1 MAYTQSISLC
11 SPFEL
16 LERAETFWTYQ
27 KASPTKPRYF
37 LLCHAI
43 RLVLKAYIA
52 SRRPAARDRCN
63 ETFGNDLTALLD
75 EAISLGLKISASTES
90 EIEKLSTAHVKY
102 FARYPNETAN
112 RVLVIEHLGGQ
123 HVEELFKAVRL
134 KIVTQ

>member
-52 SRRPAARDRCN
+52 SRRPAAQDRFN
-63 ETFGNDLTALLD
+63 ETFGNDLTELLGRSHQLRSED
-75 EAISLGLKISASTES
+75 KPIDGKRDR
-90 EIEKLSTAHVKY
+90 EIEYGACKVFCSLS
-102 FARYPNETAN
+102 
-112 RVLVIEHLGGQ
+112 
-123 HVEELFKAVRL
+123 
-134 KIVTQ
+134 